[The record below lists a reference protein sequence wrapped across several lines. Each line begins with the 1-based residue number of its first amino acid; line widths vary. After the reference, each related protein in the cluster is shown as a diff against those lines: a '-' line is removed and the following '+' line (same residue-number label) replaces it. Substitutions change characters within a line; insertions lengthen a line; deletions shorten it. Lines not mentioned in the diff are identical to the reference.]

1 MKNRWVRFVTLALLA
16 AGPTLAGVPAKTSSK
31 FAATTY
37 REQVGR
43 ITVLVDGFHAS
54 LHAHDPY
61 IPVPVA
67 IGLERRGL
75 TISLTPESF
84 TLIDQEGNSYP
95 AATHSEVQRRYTKR
109 EFDAALLGVWPL
121 VLGQQ
126 FAISREQPARFFPS
140 PQGRTRIPRV
150 ELAPFTWCRDVLY
163 FPRPEAGLG
172 GVLTLRVAGGG
183 IPDPIDVRFQIPW
196 RQKSSR

>member
-1 MKNRWVRFVTLALLA
+1 MKSRWDVFVTLALFA
-16 AGPTLAGVPAKTSSK
+16 AGPTLAEVPAKTSSK

-37 REQVGR
+37 RERVGP

-54 LHAHDPY
+54 LHDDDPY

-67 IGLERRGL
+67 IGLESRGL

-84 TLIDQEGNSYP
+84 TLIDREGNSYP
-95 AATHSEVQRRYTKR
+95 AATNSEVHRRYTKR
-109 EFDAALLGVWPL
+109 EYDATLLRVWPL

-150 ELAPFTWCRDVLY
+150 ELGPFTWCRDVLY

-172 GVLTLRVAGGG
+172 GVLTLRVSGGG
-183 IPDPIDVRFQIPW
+183 VPAPIDVRFQIPLP
-196 RQKSSR
+196 RSRW